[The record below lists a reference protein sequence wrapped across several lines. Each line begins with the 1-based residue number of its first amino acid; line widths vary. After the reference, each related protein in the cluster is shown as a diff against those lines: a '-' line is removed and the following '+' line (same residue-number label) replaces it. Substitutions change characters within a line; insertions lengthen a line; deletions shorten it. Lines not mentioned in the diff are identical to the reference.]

1 MALKKLLAGS
11 IVLTSLWGAGAQATL
26 NIEITKSLGTAF
38 PVAIVPFQGQRFLP
52 AAQKVSDVVQAD
64 LVHSGRF
71 SEIPPGE
78 FLSHPHHA
86 ADVIFKD
93 WRLVKADALV
103 IGSIQPTGGGLFNVT
118 FRLYD
123 VFSKKQLA
131 AFRYRVGT
139 TGLRQVAH
147 EISDVVYQK
156 LLGIPGAFNTRIA
169 YVGRQA
175 LGGHRFIYRLQVAD
189 YDGYH
194 PQTILKSAAPIV
206 SPAWSPHGHRI
217 AYVSFERGRS
227 VVYVENVDTGRRR
240 LIANY
245 AGLNGAPAWAPDGI
259 HLALMLV
266 RAGNPE
272 IYVLN
277 LQTNRLRRL
286 THDPAIDTEPT
297 WSPHGN
303 HIAFTS
309 DRSGNPQIYLMNRAG
324 ENVRRLTF
332 SGRYNAAACYAP
344 DGKHLA
350 IVSRQGGAYHIA
362 LLSIKDSS
370 LTPLT
375 DTRFDESPSFA
386 PNGQTILYDT
396 LVGGRRVLATVS
408 IDGNFRQVI
417 RLPGEDVSNPAW
429 SPYNQSNQMQLGE

>member
-1 MALKKLLAGS
+1 MGLKKLFAGCAMLAG
-11 IVLTSLWGAGAQATL
+11 LWASSAQANL

-38 PVAIVPFQGQRFLP
+38 PIAIVPFQGQRFLP
-52 AAQKVSDVVQAD
+52 LPQRVSAVVEAD
-64 LVHSGRF
+64 LIHSGRF
-71 SEIPPGE
+71 AEIPSGE

-86 ADVIFKD
+86 PDVIFKD

-103 IGSIQPTGGGLFNVT
+103 MGSVQPTGGGLFNVT

-131 AFRYRVGT
+131 AFRYRVAAS
-139 TGLRQVAH
+139 GLRQVGH

-156 LLGIPGAFNTRIA
+156 LLGIRGAFNTRIA
-169 YVGRQA
+169 YVARQA
-175 LGGHRFIYRLQVAD
+175 LGGHRFVYRLQVAD

-194 PQTILKSAAPIV
+194 PQTILKSAEPVV

-227 VVYVENVDTGRRR
+227 VVYVENVDTGRRQ

-245 AGLNGAPAWAPDGI
+245 PGLNGAPAWAPDGV

-266 RAGNPE
+266 LAGNPE

-277 LQTNRLRRL
+277 LQTHHLRRL

-297 WSPHGN
+297 WSPSGN
-303 HIAFTS
+303 HLAFTS
-309 DRSGNPQIYLMNRAG
+309 DRSGNPQIYLMNRSG
-324 ENVRRLTF
+324 RGVRRLTF
-332 SGRYNAAACYAP
+332 SGRYNAAACYSP
-344 DGKHLA
+344 DGKQLA

-396 LVGGRRVLATVS
+396 LVGNRRVLATVS

-429 SPYNQSNQMQLGE
+429 SPYNQSNQVQ